1 MSTVQPQDLSIYPAY
16 LCVGRP
22 PLEQVVIAHV
32 WRKSFCEGKAMSK
45 AAMSTDCGT
54 TPATLKKAM
63 DKLIEEGVLKR
74 GGKDIDLSFI
84 PERPV
89 VIPKQPK
96 KKSPY
101 PEYVFWAMR
110 TGTQA
115 TGGVYTPVY
124 MKMAL
129 DGCVKEYGAEKV
141 AFAIRGFT
149 TKTDINPRY
158 DTPRA
163 FAKVIGDY
171 LPTESP
177 ERRPTSRSFKD
188 RMKA

>member
-22 PLEQVVIAHV
+22 PLEQVVIAHL
-32 WRKSFCEGKAMSK
+32 WRHAFSDVQKIVKTTLAE
-45 AAMSTDCGT
+45 DCGT
-54 TPATLKKAM
+54 TSGTLNKTVS
-63 DKLIEEGVLKR
+63 KLIEEGVLEGNR
-74 GGKDIDLSFI
+74 SINLSFI

-101 PEYVFWAMR
+101 PEYVFWAIR
-110 TGTQA
+110 TWTQA

-141 AFAIRGFT
+141 VFAIRGFT